1 MEYYVKGVILIMT
14 KQNKYVMVYRMDLAM
29 ELIKLVHRVIS
40 TTPNPRRSDLS
51 AWIFE
56 RDETFTKDFNRLLG
70 KE

>member
-1 MEYYVKGVILIMT
+1 MT

-29 ELIKLVHRVIS
+29 ELIKLGHRVIS
-40 TTPNPRRSDLS
+40 TTPNPRRNDLS

>member
-1 MEYYVKGVILIMT
+1 MEYYVKGVILTMT

-29 ELIKLVHRVIS
+29 ELIKLGHRVIS
-40 TTPNPRRSDLS
+40 TTPNPRRNDLS

>member
-1 MEYYVKGVILIMT
+1 MEYYVKGVILTMT

-29 ELIKLVHRVIS
+29 ELIKLGHRVIS

>member
-1 MEYYVKGVILIMT
+1 MT

-29 ELIKLVHRVIS
+29 ELVKLGHKIIS

-56 RDETFTKDFNRLLG
+56 RDETFTKDFNRLLR

>member
-1 MEYYVKGVILIMT
+1 MEYSVKGVILTMT

-29 ELIKLVHRVIS
+29 ELVKLGHKIIS
-40 TTPNPRRSDLS
+40 TTPNPRRNDLS